1 MRSDSVLKADP
12 RAHVMVAP
20 PGADPADYL
29 PTNNTS
35 RGNTRRGGRVGR
47 GGRRG
52 RRGGHGGSRMDM
64 D

>member
-12 RAHVMVAP
+12 RAQVMVAP

-29 PTNNTS
+29 PTNS
-35 RGNTRRGGRVGR
+35 RGNARRGGRGGR

-52 RRGGHGGSRMDM
+52 RRGGQSGSRMNM

>member
-12 RAHVMVAP
+12 RAQVMVAP

-29 PTNNTS
+29 PTNTS
-35 RGNTRRGGRVGR
+35 RGNARRGGRVGR
-47 GGRRG
+47 GGKRG
-52 RRGGHGGSRMDM
+52 RRGGNIGSRMDM